1 MKEMSSSTQ
10 VRSRPSKEFC
20 RHEGRC
26 LPVYRFGVGLVRSF
40 VDMKE
45 MSSSIQVRSRLSKEF
60 FRHEGRFLP
69 VCRFGVG

>member
-1 MKEMSSSTQ
+1 MSPSTQ
-10 VRSRPSKEFC
+10 DRSRPSKEFC

-45 MSSSIQVRSRLSKEF
+45 DVFQYTGSE
-60 FRHEGRFLP
+60 
-69 VCRFGVG
+69 